1 MVRSNATVR
10 DPRHPAHEPPSYQ
23 LGHGSRCQAKLA
35 PTLSSPPYSTYSEGI
50 HPQTSWRPSARCSA
64 PDVVQFQS
72 SAFLFSVLIPVDHV
86 CNSKFTHS
94 MDILHCGTLDSN
106 EVGFQDAKFCFVAI
120 SSKLVQGRA
129 HAPRSLVA
137 DLLLGVDMGYAA
149 NRSGLLL
156 VPKGSICVTRFA
168 SFF

>member
-86 CNSKFTHS
+86 CNSKFKLTQWTYYTAVRLTQMKS
-94 MDILHCGTLDSN
+94 DS
-106 EVGFQDAKFCFVAI
+106 KML
-120 SSKLVQGRA
+120 SSASWPL
-129 HAPRSLVA
+129 
-137 DLLLGVDMGYAA
+137 AA
-149 NRSGLLL
+149 NSCRGEHTHL
-156 VPKGSICVTRFA
+156 VPLLPISCLAWT
-168 SFF
+168 